1 MCGWGSKR
9 GGGGGRC
16 KGDMIIDQQGLADLL
31 VSFPKIKTI
40 KGDNTDFCKQ
50 KKTAEQK
57 HLITNMVSYSCHQ
70 S

>member
-9 GGGGGRC
+9 GGGGGC
-16 KGDMIIDQQGLADLL
+16 KGDMIIDQQGLAELL

-40 KGDNTDFCKQ
+40 KGGKIINTDFCKQ

-57 HLITNMVSYSCHQ
+57 HLIQKTW
-70 S
+70 